1 MPLIDTEKE
10 KLSTEKLKDFTIIM
24 IDKSKRISFEIISIF
39 GNKIYWFIEKDNN
52 KGHTLTNSI
61 YQYLINSM
69 VKCEIFIDKNNGN
82 DMNDSYDII
91 LDIDLNN
98 DNYPEFVLYSY
109 KQQKMIYMQR
119 NEILLTQY
127 GWSQAFWIYLMI
139 GIYTMSSIIGGVE
152 FYRIKNVNEKYHN
165 SLMNNEEQKDS
176 KQIELYDLNLN
187 HYQYK

>member
-1 MPLIDTEKE
+1 
-10 KLSTEKLKDFTIIM
+10 M

>member
-1 MPLIDTEKE
+1 
-10 KLSTEKLKDFTIIM
+10 
-24 IDKSKRISFEIISIF
+24 
-39 GNKIYWFIEKDNN
+39 
-52 KGHTLTNSI
+52 
-61 YQYLINSM
+61 
-69 VKCEIFIDKNNGN
+69 
-82 DMNDSYDII
+82 
-91 LDIDLNN
+91 
-98 DNYPEFVLYSY
+98 
-109 KQQKMIYMQR
+109 MQR